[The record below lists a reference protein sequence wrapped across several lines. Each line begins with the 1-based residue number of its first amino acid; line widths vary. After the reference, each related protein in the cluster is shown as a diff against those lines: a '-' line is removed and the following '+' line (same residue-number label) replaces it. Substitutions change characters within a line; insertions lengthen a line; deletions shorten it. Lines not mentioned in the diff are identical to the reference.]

1 MPAPDFG
8 DDLFSKYLEDQH
20 KDDVSVS
27 ILLFQSGCY
36 REIKFIPDGSNSGS
50 LMGRLLSGVWAG
62 WEKWRQPDT
71 STSKKLLPP
80 KWPNEQEKERVCGRL
95 SSNNESPE
103 ERLPGWNCGSKSIQT
118 EIEVVKKQE
127 ERPWLPL
134 PLSTIGCIWLEAIG
148 KKAQMM
154 QSTRFSVSGYRT
166 KKGREQTRD
175 RERWW
180 RIFSIT
186 VL

>member
-62 WEKWRQPDT
+62 
-71 STSKKLLPP
+71 
-80 KWPNEQEKERVCGRL
+80 
-95 SSNNESPE
+95 
-103 ERLPGWNCGSKSIQT
+103 
-118 EIEVVKKQE
+118 
-127 ERPWLPL
+127 
-134 PLSTIGCIWLEAIG
+134 
-148 KKAQMM
+148 
-154 QSTRFSVSGYRT
+154 
-166 KKGREQTRD
+166 
-175 RERWW
+175 
-180 RIFSIT
+180 
-186 VL
+186 